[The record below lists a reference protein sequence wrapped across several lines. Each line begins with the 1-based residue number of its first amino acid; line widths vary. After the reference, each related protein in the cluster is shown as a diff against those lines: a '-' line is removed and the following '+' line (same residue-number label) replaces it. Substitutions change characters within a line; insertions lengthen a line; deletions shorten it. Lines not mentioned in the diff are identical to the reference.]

1 MVGTRRTVPEECSS
15 LSSEEDDF
23 EDQGSLSSSNE
34 EDEEKDIE
42 LPEEQEARNWNAP
55 LQIHA
60 DDLSSDD
67 EEGDLSRVGRVPL
80 HWYDGYDHI
89 GYGIDGQSVKRKDKR
104 DLIDEAIRARDD
116 PAYARTI
123 YDAYNDREVSTIAF
137 LV

>member
-1 MVGTRRTVPEECSS
+1 MVGQGRVVPECSS
-15 LSSEEDDF
+15 TSSEEDDF
-23 EDQGSLSSSNE
+23 EDQGSMSSNE
-34 EDEEKDIE
+34 EDDDEDVE
-42 LPEEQEARNWNAP
+42 LPEEQEKRNWNAS

-89 GYGIDGQSVKRKDKR
+89 GYGIDGQRVKRKDNR
-104 DLIDEAIRARDD
+104 DLIDDAIGARDD
-116 PAYARTI
+116 PAYASTI
-123 YDAYNDREVSTIAF
+123 YDAYNDREVSQMVL